1 MSVRRRERVA
11 RDKLRMGSRPAR
23 LRGRSPKRSLH
34 LRAPHSEAV
43 RSEFLGGGLNIRNPP
58 TPGVG
63 RDVLNS
69 STMAACRICSLFW
82 AFQNHLS
89 PRYRYRTQGVIMRFH
104 ARATVGRARI
114 TAPLTRHDCSADPPS
129 SAASAAEASLP
140 DPRSMRAS
148 FLSGV
153 SPLPGSRPRLS
164 MYAAPD
170 MGPFSGAYAAG
181 FFSLA
186 EKSSLKKNLGPFC
199 CHKNTSFCMTC
210 IHIYDY
216 ILKMRV

>member
-69 STMAACRICSLFW
+69 STMAACRICGTFW
-82 AFQNHLS
+82 AFQKQRPL
-89 PRYRYRTQGVIMRFH
+89 RYRTQGVI
-104 ARATVGRARI
+104 VLSRARYCWPGSNYPV
-114 TAPLTRHDCSADPPS
+114 TLHDCSPGPPP

-140 DPRSMRAS
+140 VTRSPRAS
-148 FLSGV
+148 FL
-153 SPLPGSRPRLS
+153 PGMRPVPSSRPPLS
-164 MYAAPD
+164 RSAASD
-170 MGPFSGAYAAG
+170 MGLSSWAYAADFG
-181 FFSLA
+181 ALV
-186 EKSSLKKNLGPFC
+186 EKSLVYFA
-199 CHKNTSFCMTC
+199 
-210 IHIYDY
+210 Y
-216 ILKMRV
+216 IIFTII

>member
-1 MSVRRRERVA
+1 MRRRERVA

-153 SPLPGSRPRLS
+153 SPQPGSRPPAPLSSVLYIVEARLPRLTW
-164 MYAAPD
+164 AP
-170 MGPFSGAYAAG
+170 PFRAHMPRT
-181 FFSLA
+181 
-186 EKSSLKKNLGPFC
+186 SS
-199 CHKNTSFCMTC
+199 
-210 IHIYDY
+210 
-216 ILKMRV
+216 R